1 MNSITKKPTNLDKD
15 LCEKFEQFYPRLRGL
30 FLERALTLAIQNK
43 DFFDEVF
50 FNPIFIEVK

>member
-1 MNSITKKPTNLDKD
+1 MNSPIKKPTNLDKD
-15 LCEKFEQFYPRLRGL
+15 LCDRFETFYPRLRGL
-30 FLERALTLAIQNK
+30 FLERCLTLAIQNK